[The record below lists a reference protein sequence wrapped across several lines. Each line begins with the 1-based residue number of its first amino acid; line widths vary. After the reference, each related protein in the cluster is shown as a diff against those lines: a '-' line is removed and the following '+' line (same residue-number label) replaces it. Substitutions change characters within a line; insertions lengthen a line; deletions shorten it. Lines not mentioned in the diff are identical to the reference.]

1 MPETGAVHPT
11 AHGDD
16 TRDSLAEAGTGVASS
31 NVVYA
36 LTSEGWDV
44 HSATTRVSVA
54 SLRASNPETR
64 ITIVCDSHTDESVR
78 RNRDPLLQEV
88 DRWLVRETP
97 EGPSVFRNRFLKTR
111 LRRWLDGPFLYL
123 DGDTVV
129 KGSLADV
136 FAVDTDV
143 AAAPNHSA
151 DRIADQIWTM
161 DAEVSARMGWTVG
174 RTPFVNGGVI
184 YMRDTTPARMFSDH
198 WHDFWLACVDATG
211 GFRDQPSLNA
221 ALSTSRAQLTVLPH
235 RYNAQCR
242 INPAASRGAVIDH
255 YYSAQPGSP
264 TEAERLAAQLTLG
277 APLTKSGI
285 DALLSSTHPWARR
298 SWLDDLV
305 AARIERRG
313 AIDDLDVLWLEGHR
327 FDSLAIRVREGMPFG
342 RALASAVR
350 RITGARPASERPR
363 V

>member
-1 MPETGAVHPT
+1 
-11 AHGDD
+11 
-16 TRDSLAEAGTGVASS
+16 
-31 NVVYA
+31 VYA

-54 SLRASNPETR
+54 SLRASNPATQ
-64 ITIVCDSHTDESVR
+64 ITVVCDSRTDASVKR
-78 RNRDPLLQEV
+78 SRDPLLDEV
-88 DRWLVRETP
+88 DQWLVRETP
-97 EGPSVFRNRFLKTR
+97 DGPAVFRNRFLKTR
-111 LRRWLDGPFLYL
+111 LRGWLDGPFLYL

-129 KGSLADV
+129 KSSLAEV
-136 FAVDTDV
+136 FAADTDV

-151 DRIADQIWTM
+151 DRIADQIWTA
-161 DAEVSARMGWTVG
+161 DADVSARMGWTVG
-174 RTPFVNGGVI
+174 HTPFVNGGVI
-184 YMRDTTPARMFSDH
+184 YMRDTAAARLFADR

-221 ALSTSRAQLTVLPH
+221 ALRTAPVTLTLLPH

-242 INPAASRGAVIDH
+242 INPAASRRAVIDH

-264 TEAERLAAQLTLG
+264 TEAERLAAQVALG
-277 APLTKSGI
+277 APLNTSAI
-285 DALLSSTHPWARR
+285 EALVSSTHPWARR

-327 FDSLAIRVREGMPFG
+327 LDSLAIRVREGMPFG
-342 RALASAVR
+342 RAIASVFR
-350 RITGARPASERPR
+350 RIAGPPRPR
-363 V
+363 N